1 MNKKHL
7 QSEQTKRGILLA
19 AGQLF
24 REKGYSATSIE
35 DIVAV
40 TGKSKGNIYYHFG
53 SKEALFLYLLEDWET
68 EWRSSW
74 LEKEPLLSTFSEKID
89 GLFQTMA
96 NDMYHPLTNV
106 MDEFLSKEWNNTKIQ
121 ASVTNYVEGHIAF
134 IRDIIEIA
142 MLDGEIAIDD
152 SKSLATILE
161 TMIQGLG
168 LMASRTN
175 DKEMKV
181 LYRKAAQVFLQGV
194 LNPKPYLSW
203 YYNQTK

>member
-35 DIVAV
+35 DIVAI

-121 ASVTNYVEGHIAF
+121 ASVTHYVEGHIAF
-134 IRDIIEIA
+134 IRDILEIA

-161 TMIQGLG
+161 AMIQGLA
-168 LMASRTN
+168 LMASRMN
-175 DKEMKV
+175 GNEMKV

-203 YYNQTK
+203 YYDQTK

>member
-35 DIVAV
+35 DIVAI

-53 SKEALFLYLLEDWET
+53 SKEALFLYLLEDWEK

-161 TMIQGLG
+161 AMIQGLA
-168 LMASRTN
+168 LIASRMN
-175 DKEMKV
+175 GNEMKA
-181 LYRKAAQVFLQGV
+181 LYHKAAQVFLQGV
-194 LNPKPYLSW
+194 LNPKP
-203 YYNQTK
+203 